1 MISESEIRRFTDKGL
16 DDFRNYLADLRAG
29 SPSPPPFQLLRN
41 PDTSESFNS
50 SRQVEQRIF
59 STRLVLARYLEDILS
74 GIETDGIE
82 TDVHLWSWLSLF
94 YFDQVCPAAKNGIR
108 RPGRDY
114 RHILEPGYPYGHN
127 HLIFGAFLVH
137 SVYGLGN
144 ELCRLL
150 LYTSPNIESGYHHQ
164 LAQRQSIVTNRGVM
178 AAAATLYFDYKK
190 NKPKFGA
197 IPRNKPG
204 TLYRFI
210 DVIQQ
215 LDLNYDLY
223 SMSGDEI
230 LDLLPQEFNK
240 WKDYR
245 PL

>member
-29 SPSPPPFQLLRN
+29 SPSPPPFHLLRN

-50 SRQVEQRIF
+50 SRQVKQRIF

-94 YFDQVCPAAKNGIR
+94 YFDQVCPAAENGIR

-164 LAQRQSIVTNRGVM
+164 LAQRQSIVTNRGIM

-197 IPRNKPG
+197 IPKNKPG

-223 SMSGDEI
+223 SMSRDEI

>member
-1 MISESEIRRFTDKGL
+1 
-16 DDFRNYLADLRAG
+16 
-29 SPSPPPFQLLRN
+29 
-41 PDTSESFNS
+41 
-50 SRQVEQRIF
+50 
-59 STRLVLARYLEDILS
+59 
-74 GIETDGIE
+74 
-82 TDVHLWSWLSLF
+82 
-94 YFDQVCPAAKNGIR
+94 
-108 RPGRDY
+108 
-114 RHILEPGYPYGHN
+114 
-127 HLIFGAFLVH
+127 
-137 SVYGLGN
+137 
-144 ELCRLL
+144 
-150 LYTSPNIESGYHHQ
+150 
-164 LAQRQSIVTNRGVM
+164 M

-197 IPRNKPG
+197 IPKNKPG

-223 SMSGDEI
+223 SMSRDEI